1 MSTSFHVNIYIYI
14 YNRLDGVFGGF
25 KRTQPIAL
33 IVKPAQFV

>member
-1 MSTSFHVNIYIYI
+1 MSTSFHVTIYI
-14 YNRLDGVFGGF
+14 YNRLDWVFGGF